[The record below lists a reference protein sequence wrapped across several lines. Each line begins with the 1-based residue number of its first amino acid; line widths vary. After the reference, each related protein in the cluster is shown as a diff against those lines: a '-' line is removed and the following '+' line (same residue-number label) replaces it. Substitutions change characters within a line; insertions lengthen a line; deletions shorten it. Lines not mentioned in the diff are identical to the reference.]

1 MKGRAFVHWRNF
13 WNEDF
18 SDFDI
23 VMVYGISYIMG
34 RLQQKLKRELK
45 PGARIISNYFIF
57 SDWQPRQQEGN
68 FYLYVK

>member
-1 MKGRAFVHWRNF
+1 
-13 WNEDF
+13 
-18 SDFDI
+18 
-23 VMVYGISYIMG
+23 MVYGISYIMG